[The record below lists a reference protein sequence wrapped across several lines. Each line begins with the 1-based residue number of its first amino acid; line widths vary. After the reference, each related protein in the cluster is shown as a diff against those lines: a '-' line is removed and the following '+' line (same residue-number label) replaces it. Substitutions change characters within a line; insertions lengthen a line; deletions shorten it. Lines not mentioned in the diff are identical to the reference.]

1 MKYIFLDF
9 MRKVRNKNMCQ
20 MYLDLCVRKGIATRV
35 ADDVFY
41 AALVRFL

>member
-20 MYLDLCVRKGIATRV
+20 MYLDLCVQKGIATRWPPMCSMR
-35 ADDVFY
+35 
-41 AALVRFL
+41 L